1 MFDSLIF
8 STSLFRDSA
17 FLFFTFCRYLVLPNF
32 LFSTDLLL
40 CCNLFSLS
48 LFLLLGVIL
57 LYKTGPC
64 DPSVTI
70 SLLHTKV
77 LHCYTRRAKLLHC
90 YTLNCYTVT
99 QQIVTLLYY
108 LYPFYRYISTTV
120 ILCISIPFIAISITV
135 KRLSFFISLYPSLYL
150 LYD

>member
-1 MFDSLIF
+1 MM
-8 STSLFRDSA
+8 
-17 FLFFTFCRYLVLPNF
+17 
-32 LFSTDLLL
+32 
-40 CCNLFSLS
+40 
-48 LFLLLGVIL
+48 
-57 LYKTGPC
+57 TGPC

-90 YTLNCYTVT
+90 YTLNCYTVTLVDQNCYTVT

-135 KRLSFFISLYPSLYL
+135 KRLSFFISLSIPLSIIWLVYL
-150 LYD
+150 NEVPCLDSFSFQKILVKELHFTYNIIFYISYFISYFTYNTWQ